1 MAILPV
7 SNIIDVTI
15 TNTPQGLSPRNVNS
29 LALFTT
35 ETPDNLDP
43 YGIYISAS
51 QVAEAYGTD
60 SVTAAM
66 ASNIFAQA
74 PNIRSG
80 DGRLVVI
87 PYTDAVSATAG
98 NVVTPSLAS
107 TLADILLV
115 TNGDLKVTIDSVA
128 YNLTGLNFTQA
139 TDLEDVAAI
148 LQARL
153 INCVVTSTTTTL
165 TFTSKKVGADST
177 VTIGAVSGGTGTD
190 LSGNGYF
197 KAGTSTSTDGD
208 DAEGETLLEA
218 ITRTKGLVGYA
229 GIITNLS
236 MEDDLIEATATG
248 IQAQD
253 YIFVY
258 AGASTQDIA
267 GVATTIKAAGQT
279 KTRFLL
285 YTPGI
290 AEANL
295 MAAAYAGRA
304 FSTNFAGSNTSST
317 MNLKGLVNVTPDDG
331 ITQTLYAAADV
342 AGVDIYV
349 SYEGVGGVYATF
361 GNNFFDN
368 VYADLALKFQ
378 LEAAGFN
385 FLRQTNTKVPQTET
399 GMNGL
404 KSAYAQIMVRFVRNG
419 SFAPGSWT
427 SSETFGNPDIFRQNI
442 LNIGYY
448 IYSLPIVEQSAEDR
462 ELRKAPLVQIAAK
475 RAGAIQTST
484 VIVNIND

>member
-1 MAILPV
+1 MSVLPV

-15 TNTPQGLSPRNVNS
+15 TNTPQGLSPHNVNS

-43 YGIYISAS
+43 YGIFISSS
-51 QVAEAYGTD
+51 QVAEAYGTN

-66 ASNIFAQA
+66 ANNVFAQS

-80 DGRLVVI
+80 DGRLVII

-98 NVVTPSLAS
+98 NVVTASLSS
-107 TLADILLV
+107 TLASIILV
-115 TNGDLKVTIDSVA
+115 TNGDLKVTIDNVA

-139 TDLEDVAAI
+139 TDLAQVAAI

-153 INCVVTSTTTTL
+153 INCVMGSSSTTL

-177 VTIGAVSGGTGTD
+177 VALGAVSGGMGTD
-190 LSGNGYF
+190 LSAVGYF
-197 KAGTSTSTDGD
+197 KAGTSTPTDGD

-229 GIITNLS
+229 GIITNCQ
-236 MEDDLIEATATG
+236 MEDDLVEDTAAG

-253 YIFVY
+253 YIWIH

-267 GVATTIKAAGQT
+267 GIATTIKAAGDT

-290 AEANL
+290 AQSNL

-317 MNLKGLVNVTPDDG
+317 MNLKGLANVVPDDG
-331 ITQTLYAAADV
+331 ITQTLYDAANV

-361 GNNFFDN
+361 GNDFFDN
-368 VYADLALKFQ
+368 IYADLALKFQ

-404 KSAYAQIMVRFVRNG
+404 KSAYAQVMVRFARNG
-419 SFAPGSWT
+419 SFAPGAWT
-427 SSETFGNPDIFRQNI
+427 SSETFGNPEIFRQNI

-448 IYSLPIVEQSAEDR
+448 IYSLPIVEQSSEDR